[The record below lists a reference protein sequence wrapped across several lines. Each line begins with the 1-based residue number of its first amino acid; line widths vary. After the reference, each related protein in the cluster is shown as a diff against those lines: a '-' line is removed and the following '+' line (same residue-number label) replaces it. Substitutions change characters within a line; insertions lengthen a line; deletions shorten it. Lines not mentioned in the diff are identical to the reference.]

1 MGILNFNRL
10 SSAIGVLG
18 GLKSN
23 AITIDDLKM
32 LVACKSIEQAYNHL
46 CDKSVYIDRKAKTL
60 DEMELSLA
68 NYYQILVEHLLRFL
82 KNKEFDFLR
91 INLLEK
97 DLLIIKR
104 FLRNIYYKREEKYI
118 NKELGKFAYLKATEI
133 SDISQILISIQ
144 QPILRNLIKR
154 IANKAEAFSQKL
166 DHLDTSGENIEQ
178 IEMELDRFFYQM
190 LWDAAQKFSQKII
203 TFINYLISY
212 KMIHWFLILKFYRK
226 QSVNQIYHTMIFT
239 KFFTT
244 DDFWRIAELND
255 IKKIIENIRDKPYS
269 NIFKDNIANIDNIAD
284 FEKYLRLYLN
294 TVIEDNKMSTSPFDF
309 YNFVYFILK
318 QRFIIADVKRILKAK
333 QFGLSITDTK
343 QNTIFLIS
351 D

>member
-1 MGILNFNRL
+1 MGMLNFYRL
-10 SSAIGVLG
+10 SPAIGVLG
-18 GLKSN
+18 GLKGN

-32 LVACKSIEQAYNHL
+32 LVASKTMIQAYNHL

-68 NYYQILVEHLLRFL
+68 NYYQTVVEHLLRFL
-82 KNKEFDFLR
+82 HHKEFEFIR

-104 FLRNIYYKREEKYI
+104 FLRNLYYQRNEKYI
-118 NKELGKFAYLKATEI
+118 NKEPGKFAYLKAPEI
-133 SDISQILISIQ
+133 TGLPQILTNLQ
-144 QPILRNLIKR
+144 QATLRDLITH
-154 IANKAEAFSQKL
+154 IASK
-166 DHLDTSGENIEQ
+166 DIEQ
-178 IEMELDRFFYQM
+178 IEMELDKFFYQT
-190 LWDAAQKFSQKII
+190 LWNESQKFSQKII
-203 TFINYLISY
+203 NFINYLISY

-239 KFFTT
+239 KFFSTK
-244 DDFWRIAELND
+244 DFWRIAELND
-255 IKKIIENIRDKPYS
+255 IKKIIENIRDQKYS
-269 NIFKDNIANIDNIAD
+269 KIFKNNIDNIDNIAD
-284 FEKYLRLYLN
+284 FEKYLRLYLSII
-294 TVIEDNKMSTSPFDF
+294 IEDNKMSISPFDF

-333 QFGLSITDTK
+333 QFRLSITDTK
-343 QNTIFLIS
+343 QNTIFLIR